1 MTLIARREDVSHEIG
16 LVKKRGG
23 LKIRDIPREKK
34 VVGKM
39 TALAKSLNANK
50 DITKEISRLLIADS
64 VNVQKGVRREGLE
77 GKKAVVVGGS
87 GKMGEWMC
95 RFLSN
100 RGAEV
105 KVWDP
110 RGRLKGYSNVRLLD
124 QAINSSD
131 IIIVASPLGLCPDD
145 LRRVVS
151 ARPSGL
157 IFDICSI
164 KSHIAGILRL
174 GAADGLK
181 VTSVHPMFGPSAP
194 SAKGMN
200 VVICDCGSK
209 RATDEAKEM
218 FGFAGARITR
228 LYLEEHDQ
236 MMAYILGLSHVT
248 GLLFGTTLA
257 SSGMSF
263 AQLQSVQGPSFARLA
278 ALAKDISGESRRVYH
293 DIQALNPRTKEML
306 DIMESSLGKIK
317 DAAIEKEHDEFIQL
331 MHSVKEYTEG

>member
-1 MTLIARREDVSHEIG
+1 MSLIVRREDVSNEIG
-16 LVKKRGG
+16 LIKKRDG

-34 VVGKM
+34 VVEKM
-39 TALAKSLNANK
+39 TALAKSLNADK

-64 VNVQKGVRREGLE
+64 VNVQKRVRREGLD
-77 GKKAVVVGGS
+77 GKKAIVVGGS

-157 IFDICSI
+157 ILDICSI

-174 GAADGLK
+174 AAADGLK
-181 VTSVHPMFGPSAP
+181 ITSIHPMFGPGAP

-200 VVICDCGSK
+200 VVVCDCGSK
-209 RATDEAKEM
+209 QATEEAREM
-218 FGFAGARITR
+218 FESAGAKVIR

-248 GLLFGTTLA
+248 GLLFGATLA

-263 AQLQSVQGPSFARLA
+263 AELQNVQGTSFAKLA
-278 ALAKDISGESRRVYH
+278 ALAKDVSGESRRVYH
-293 DIQALNPRTKEML
+293 DIQTLNPRTKEML
-306 DIMESSLGKIK
+306 DLMESNLGKIK
-317 DAAIEKEHDEFIQL
+317 NAAIEKEHDEFIKL
-331 MHSVKEYTEG
+331 MHSVKEYTED